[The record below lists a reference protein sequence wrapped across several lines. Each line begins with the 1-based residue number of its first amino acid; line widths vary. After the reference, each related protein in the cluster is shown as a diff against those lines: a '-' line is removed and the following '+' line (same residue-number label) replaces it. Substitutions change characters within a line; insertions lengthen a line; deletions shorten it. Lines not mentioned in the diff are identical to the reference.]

1 MKKTK
6 FAAILSVCMAPAIFW
21 SSESSAI
28 PTWARKYNV
37 SCYMCHSGFPQ
48 RNAVGEAFQ
57 NNGYRFA
64 GATEEALTKQK
75 NIKIGNDEWSKQS
88 PNAPIQGSFPQFD
101 PLSMTL
107 GGNLVNYTSPQTNRT
122 TNATAGK
129 IFNFAA
135 PNTVSLFYGGS
146 VGDNITYFGQL
157 GGFGATAG
165 TVTSNARLIYK
176 ISPGF
181 NFAMGSSFSPAG
193 NGAWN
198 GTGVGGVI
206 NVNGLLPAPTN
217 YAELSFVRG
226 ETAGYALVAGTS
238 VGGAP
243 GAAGTSTTTTISDMM
258 YVRGKIKL
266 VGAGLLSGANGILG
280 NSYNGLDN
288 QVNLGFGLSSAKNNN
303 ILTGNYF
310 GESLVYGGD
319 IQAVH
324 NNAMVGAAI
333 SKDSDLG
340 VENYRTEAGYFI
352 YPWLFAKIAYVDMS
366 LYTAAVNGAKAKAA
380 DPTTPATAATAATP
394 SYPAYRYRNPQ
405 IIPSVTA
412 WIAPNVRLT
421 ATYTRYTKE
430 WKESP
435 ASVVAPGLPTIL
447 ANNFSNQN
455 SFALAIQ
462 AGF

>member
-28 PTWARKYNV
+28 PSWARKYNV

-75 NIKIGNDEWSKQS
+75 NIKIGNDEWNKQA
-88 PNAPIQGSFPQFD
+88 PNAPFQGSFPQFD

-107 GGNLVNYTSPQTNRT
+107 GNTNLINYTSQQTNRT
-122 TNATAGK
+122 TGASPGK
-129 IFNFAA
+129 IFNFSA
-135 PNTVSLFYGGS
+135 PNSVSLFYGGS

-157 GGFGATAG
+157 SGFGATAG

-193 NGAWN
+193 NAAWN
-198 GTGVGGVI
+198 GTGAGGVI

-217 YAELSFVRG
+217 YAELVFVRG

-243 GAAGTSTTTTISDMM
+243 GAAATSTTTGINDMM

-266 VGAGLLSGANGILG
+266 YGAGMLSGANGTLG

-288 QVNLGFGLSSAKNNN
+288 QANLGFGLSSAKNNTV
-303 ILTGNYF
+303 LTGNYSN
-310 GESLVYGGD
+310 ESIVYGGD
-319 IQAVH
+319 IQVVH
-324 NNAMVGAAI
+324 NNAMAGVAL
-333 SKDSDLG
+333 SRDNDLG
-340 VENYRTEAGYFI
+340 VENLRSEAGYFI
-352 YPWLFAKIAYVDMS
+352 YPWLFAKIAYVDIS
-366 LYTAAVNGAKAKAA
+366 LYTAAAG
-380 DPTTPATAATAATP
+380 TTPA
-394 SYPAYRYRNPQ
+394 YRLRNPQ

-412 WIAPNVRLT
+412 WIAPNVSLT

-435 ASVVAPGLPTIL
+435 AVGTVI

-455 SFALAIQ
+455 NFRVALS